1 MRSYRAAGAAGIVKI
16 CVGSAGRFHAFDLAR
31 QMERL
36 GHLTRLYTAYPR
48 CKVDGLP
55 AAKVSTFPWIMG
67 PATLAGR
74 FGLPGLRERLNFPMI
89 ETFDR
94 WMAARLEPCDVFHC
108 LSSFGLQ
115 SHRAARMRHG
125 ALTVCDRGSA
135 HIVFQNE
142 ILREEYARFDIP
154 YRGTD
159 ARIVERELA
168 EYEFCDLISVPS
180 SFALRS
186 FLEKGAAR
194 EKLRLNPYGVDLSMF
209 HPMPK
214 RDAVFRVLFV
224 GSISI
229 RKGIAYLLEAVKR
242 AAIGA
247 LDLVLIGDVDKDAAR
262 VLAKCDMPLR
272 HLGVLPRAKLAEH
285 YSQASVL
292 VLPSLEEGLALV
304 QAQAMACGVPVIAT
318 TNTGAEDLFTDGVE
332 GFIVPI
338 RDAAAIA
345 DKIVFLYEHPE
356 VRDAMAAA
364 ALARVRALGGWNS
377 YGERMASMYQA
388 ALAARASAAMK

>member
-1 MRSYRAAGAAGIVKI
+1 MKV

-48 CKVDGLP
+48 FKVDGLP

-67 PATLAGR
+67 PAALAGR
-74 FGLPGLRERLNFPMI
+74 FGLPGLRERLNFSII

-94 WMAARLEPCDVFHC
+94 WMAARLAPCDVFHC

-115 SHRAARMRHG
+115 SHRAARARHG

-142 ILREEYARFDIP
+142 ILHEEYECCGIP
-154 YRGTD
+154 YRAID

-168 EYEFCDLISVPS
+168 EYEFCDLISAPS
-180 SFALRS
+180 SFTLRS
-186 FLEKGAAR
+186 FVEKGVPR
-194 EKLRLNPYGVDLSMF
+194 DKLRLNPYGVDLSMF

-214 RDAVFRVLFV
+214 CDSVFRVLFV
-224 GSISI
+224 GLTSVQ
-229 RKGIAYLLEAVKR
+229 KGVRYLLEAVAK
-242 AAIGA
+242 AQISGLETWLVGAIA
-247 LDLVLIGDVDKDAAR
+247 PEMRPTLAR
-262 VLAKCDMPLR
+262 YENRFR
-272 HLGVLPRAKLAEH
+272 HLGVLPRAELAEQ

-292 VLPSLEEGLALV
+292 VLPSVHDGFGLV
-304 QAQAMACGVPVIAT
+304 MAQAMACGVPVIAT
-318 TNTGAEDLFTDGVE
+318 ENTGAADLFTDGVE

-345 DKIVFLYEHPE
+345 DKIVFLHEHPE
-356 VRDAMAAA
+356 VRDAMGAA

-377 YGERMASMYQA
+377 YGERAAAMYQA
-388 ALAARASAAMK
+388 ANSARLSPDAER

>member
-1 MRSYRAAGAAGIVKI
+1 MKVAVA
-16 CVGSAGRFHAFDLAR
+16 SAGRFWAFDLAR

-48 CKVDGLP
+48 FKVDGLP

-74 FGLPGLRERLNFPMI
+74 FGLPGLRERLNLPAI

-94 WMAARLEPCDVFHC
+94 WMAARVEPCDVFHC

-115 SHRAARMRHG
+115 SHRAARSRHG
-125 ALTVCDRGSA
+125 ALTVCDRGST
-135 HIVFQNE
+135 HIVFQDE

-180 SFALRS
+180 SFAMRS
-186 FLEKGAAR
+186 FIEQGVPRA
-194 EKLRLNPYGVDLSMF
+194 KLRLNPYGVDLAMF
-209 HPMPK
+209 HREPK
-214 RDAVFRVLFV
+214 SDRAFRVLFV
-224 GSISI
+224 GTVTL
-229 RKGIAYLLEAVKR
+229 RKGLPYLFEAMAGLGRDDVELR
-242 AAIGA
+242 VIGVSEPEMRPIMA
-247 LDLVLIGDVDKDAAR
+247 KYEGKFRYLGAVAR
-262 VLAKCDMPLR
+262 GELHK
-272 HLGVLPRAKLAEH
+272 H

-292 VLPSLEEGLALV
+292 VLPSIEEGLALV

-318 TNTGAEDLFTDGVE
+318 VNTGAEDLFADGIE

-338 RDAAAIA
+338 RDAGAIRE
-345 DKIVFLYEHPE
+345 KILTLYENP
-356 VRDAMAAA
+356 AMRERMGEA
-364 ALARVRALGGWNS
+364 ALARVRKIGGWDD
-377 YGERMASMYQA
+377 YGQRAVDYYRQA
-388 ALAARASAAMK
+388 LTMRASGADADSLR

>member
-1 MRSYRAAGAAGIVKI
+1 MKI
-16 CVGSAGRFHAFDLAR
+16 CVASAGRFHAFDLAR

-48 CKVDGLP
+48 FKVDGLP
-55 AAKVSTFPWIMG
+55 AAKVSTFPWLMG

-74 FGLPGLRERLNFPMI
+74 FGLPGLRERLNLAAI

-94 WMAARLEPCDVFHC
+94 WMAARLAPCEAFHC

-115 SHRAARMRHG
+115 SHRAARARHG
-125 ALTVCDRGSA
+125 ALTVCDRGSS
-135 HIVFQNE
+135 HITFQNE

-180 SFALRS
+180 GFSLRS
-186 FLEKGAAR
+186 FVEKGVPR

-272 HLGVLPRAKLAEH
+272 HLGVLPRAELAEH

-292 VLPSLEEGLALV
+292 VLPSIEDGFGLV
-304 QAQAMACGVPVIAT
+304 MAQAMACGVPVIAT
-318 TNTGAEDLFTDGVE
+318 TNTGAEDLFSDGVE

-338 RDAAAIA
+338 RDGAAIA

-356 VRDAMAAA
+356 VRDAMGAA

-377 YGERMASMYQA
+377 YGERMAAMYQA
-388 ALAARASAAMK
+388 ALAARAASGR

>member
-1 MRSYRAAGAAGIVKI
+1 MKVAVA
-16 CVGSAGRFHAFDLAR
+16 SAGRFHAFDLAR

-36 GHLTRLYTAYPR
+36 GHLAHLYTAYPR
-48 CKVDGLP
+48 FKVDGLP

-74 FGLPGLRERLNFPMI
+74 IGLPGLRDRLNFPMI

-94 WMAARLEPCDVFHC
+94 WMAARLAPCDVFHC

-115 SHRAARMRHG
+115 SHRAARARHG
-125 ALTVCDRGSA
+125 ALTVCDRGSS
-135 HIVFQNE
+135 HITFQNE
-142 ILREEYARFDIP
+142 ILREEHARFDIP
-154 YRGTD
+154 YRATD

-180 SFALRS
+180 SFSLRS
-186 FLEKGAAR
+186 FVEKGVPR
-194 EKLRLNPYGVDLSMF
+194 EKLRLNPYGVDLAMF
-209 HPMPK
+209 HREPK
-214 RDAVFRVLFV
+214 NDRTFRILFV
-224 GSISI
+224 GTVTL
-229 RKGIAYLLEAVKR
+229 RKGIPYLFEAMAGLGRHGVELCV
-242 AAIGA
+242 AGA
-247 LDLVLIGDVDKDAAR
+247 VEAEMRPIM
-262 VLAKCDMPLR
+262 AKYEGKFR
-272 HLGVLPRAKLAEH
+272 YLGVVARADLHKH
-285 YSQASVL
+285 YSQSSVL

-318 TNTGAEDLFTDGVE
+318 ENTGAADLFTDGVE

-338 RDAAAIA
+338 RDAAAIR

-356 VRDAMAAA
+356 VRDAMGAA

-377 YGERMASMYQA
+377 YGERAAATYQA
-388 ALAARASAAMK
+388 ALAGCATAANSPRLSPDAER

>member
-1 MRSYRAAGAAGIVKI
+1 MKI

-36 GHLTRLYTAYPR
+36 GHLAHLYTAYPR
-48 CKVDGLP
+48 FKVDGLP

-67 PATLAGR
+67 PAALAGR
-74 FGLPGLRERLNFPMI
+74 FGLPGLRERLNFSII

-94 WMAARLEPCDVFHC
+94 WMAARLAPCDVFHC

-115 SHRAARMRHG
+115 SHRAARARHG

-135 HIVFQNE
+135 HIEFQNE
-142 ILREEYARFDIP
+142 ILRDEFARLGARFPGIDS
-154 YRGTD
+154 
-159 ARIVERELA
+159 RIVERELQ
-168 EYEFCDLISVPS
+168 EYALCDLIFVPS
-180 SFALRS
+180 SFARRT
-186 FLEKGAAR
+186 FIDKGVPDA
-194 EKLRLNPYGVDLSMF
+194 KLRLNPYGVDLAMF

-224 GSISI
+224 GVTSVQ
-229 RKGIAYLLEAVKR
+229 KGVRYLLEAVSN
-242 AAIGA
+242 AQIPGLETWLIGA
-247 LDLVLIGDVDKDAAR
+247 IAPEMRPTLAR
-262 VLAKCDMPLR
+262 YENRFR
-272 HLGVLPRAKLAEH
+272 HLGVLPRAELAEQ

-292 VLPSLEEGLALV
+292 VLPSIQEGLALV

-318 TNTGAEDLFTDGVE
+318 ENTGAADLFTDGVE

-345 DKIVFLYEHPE
+345 DKIVFLHEHPE
-356 VRDAMAAA
+356 VRDAMGAA
-364 ALARVRALGGWNS
+364 ALARVRALGGWDN
-377 YGERMASMYQA
+377 YGERAAAMYQA
-388 ALAARASAAMK
+388 ALAGSTRAASSARLSPDAGR